1 MLYDNI
7 FGLRGD
13 QLCLLEGRLVTADKN
28 NWHSIMGSH
37 EGIYNRVTH
46 YLPVDAY
53 LPDGARIIRMREN
66 SAFSANRPMV
76 ADKANPIK
84 AGIKSLH
91 HVQRLMPTG
100 NQRRFT
106 CEILRVKVAHM
117 VVRVVDYKFRGS
129 GL

>member
-13 QLCLLEGRLVTADKN
+13 QSCLLYGRLVTADKD
-28 NWHSIMGSH
+28 NWHGIMGSH
-37 EGIYNRVTH
+37 QRIDTRLTH
-46 YLPVDAY
+46 HLPVDAH
-53 LPDGARIIRMREN
+53 LPNRARIIGMREN

-76 ADKANPIK
+76 ADKADSIK

-106 CEILRVKVAHM
+106 CKVLRVKVAHM
-117 VVRVVDYKFRGS
+117 VMRVVDHKFSGS